1 MWYRTHLRVPTGR
14 TYSWKIYAAG
24 HLKFNIMSTTA
35 QNVDEAKRDGE
46 STESESITEA
56 ETETDVADAEAVA
69 ESTAECKARAEAGCE
84 YETQLAE
91 QLTHI

>member
-1 MWYRTHLRVPTGR
+1 MWYRTHLRVPTER
-14 TYSWKIYAAG
+14 TYIWKIYAAG
-24 HLKFNIMSTTA
+24 HLKFNIISTNA
-35 QNVDEAKRDGE
+35 QNVDEAKRDDGE

-56 ETETDVADAEAVA
+56 ETETDVADVGA
-69 ESTAECKARAEAGCE
+69 ESTAECKARAEAGLE

>member
-1 MWYRTHLRVPTGR
+1 MVPDALTAER

-24 HLKFNIMSTTA
+24 HLKFNIISTNA
-35 QNVDEAKRDGE
+35 QNVDEAKRDDGE

-56 ETETDVADAEAVA
+56 ETETDVADVDVDAEAV
-69 ESTAECKARAEAGCE
+69 AECKARAEAGLE

>member
-1 MWYRTHLRVPTGR
+1 MWYRTHLRVPTER

-56 ETETDVADAEAVA
+56 ETETDVADADAEAV
-69 ESTAECKARAEAGCE
+69 AECKARAEAGFE